1 MIEIS
6 CKKDLYTYNAYHLAR
21 AFFPEEEARVLTKP
35 SQKEA
40 VVFDFE
46 PRTACG
52 GVGTQKNT
60 CSGEDPDRAGR
71 MDISGNIEENRAKD
85 RVPAG
90 RMQRI
95 AIAESDSK
103 DAVDKE
109 VYSALSKV
117 AGRTLPWGL
126 LTGVRPTK
134 PAMKKLKEGMGRE
147 EFIAWYG
154 REKLVSAEKAG
165 KAYDI
170 AQKEL
175 CILDKIAAQTV
186 QNDRRRPKAGGGQ
199 EEKNGRKAKA
209 GDQPAGGAS
218 CAAADVRKDTGGTSC
233 TAADAAPLCDGSRLL
248 SHVPWTDTCSI
259 YIGIP
264 FCPSICSY
272 CSFSLGTAA
281 AYSKRLD
288 AYTDA
293 LCREIR
299 LTADIVR
306 DKKIS
311 SIYIGGGT
319 PTSLE
324 IPQLERIF
332 KCINECFDVGALAEF
347 CVEAGR
353 PDSITKEKLAAIKRS
368 GAGRIS
374 INPQTMQEA
383 TLERIGRAHS
393 TGDVYRAFED
403 ARSFGFDN
411 INMDLI
417 AGLPGEGAAEMAD
430 TLEKI
435 LALDPESLTVHALSI
450 KRRARMESQYTKGE
464 EVHRMIDLAAQA
476 AARAGLEPY
485 YLYRQKSIAG
495 NFENVGYAKPGKEGI
510 YNILTMEE
518 VQSIYG
524 LGAGANTK
532 VVLDHAVPNP
542 ARGGKAGNILR
553 CSNVK
558 DVEEYIKNVEEMVR
572 RKERLTGWI
581 Y

>member
-1 MIEIS
+1 MIRIS

-21 AFFPEEEARVLTKP
+21 AFFPEEEARVVTKP

-52 GVGTQKNT
+52 GVGIQKNA
-60 CSGEDPDRAGR
+60 CSGEDRAR
-71 MDISGNIEENRAKD
+71 
-85 RVPAG
+85 AG

-95 AIAESDSK
+95 AIAEADSK
-103 DAVDKE
+103 DAIDKE
-109 VYSALSKV
+109 IYRVLSGLT
-117 AGRTLPWGL
+117 GRTLPWGL
-126 LTGVRPTK
+126 LTGVRPAK

-154 REKLVSAEKAG
+154 RKKLVSAEKAG

-175 CILDKIAAQTV
+175 CILDKIASQTV
-186 QNDRRRPKAGGGQ
+186 QNNRRPSETGGVQ
-199 EEKNGRKAKA
+199 EEKKGRKAKA
-209 GDQPAGGAS
+209 GDPPAGGAA
-218 CAAADVRKDTGGTSC
+218 CKAADVRKDTGGISFS
-233 TAADAAPLCDGSRLL
+233 AAEAAPLCGGSRLL
-248 SHVPWTDTCSI
+248 SRVPWTDTCSI

-264 FCPSICSY
+264 FCPGICSY

-281 AYSKRLD
+281 AYAKRLD

-299 LTADIVR
+299 LTAALVR
-306 DKKIS
+306 GKRIS

-319 PTSLE
+319 PTSLDL
-324 IPQLERIF
+324 PQLERIF
-332 KCINECFDVGALAEF
+332 GCINECFDVGALAEF

-374 INPQTMQEA
+374 INPQTMQEE

-435 LALDPESLTVHALSI
+435 LLLGPESLTVHALSI

-464 EVHRMIDLAAQA
+464 EVHKMIDLAAQA

-495 NFENVGYAKPGKEGI
+495 NFENTGYAKPGKEGI

-524 LGAGANTK
+524 LGAGADTK
-532 VVLDHAVPNP
+532 VVSDHAVPNP
-542 ARGGKAGNILR
+542 ARGGKPGNILR

-558 DVEEYIKNVEEMVR
+558 DVEEYIKNVDEMVR
-572 RKERLTGWI
+572 RKEQLAGWI

>member
-1 MIEIS
+1 MCAIILYMIRIS

-21 AFFPEEEARVLTKP
+21 AFFPEEEARVVTKP

-40 VVFDFE
+40 VVFDIE

-52 GVGTQKNT
+52 GTVTEKY
-60 CSGEDPDRAGR
+60 SGPGENPSLAGR
-71 MDISGNIEENRAKD
+71 A
-85 RVPAG
+85 
-90 RMQRI
+90 QRI
-95 AIAESDSK
+95 AIAETDSK
-103 DAVDKE
+103 GAVDRE
-109 VYSALSKV
+109 IYRTLSGL

-134 PAMKKLKEGMGRE
+134 PAMTKIKEGMGRE

-154 REKLVSAEKAG
+154 KEKLVSAEKAG

-175 CILDKIAAQTV
+175 CILNKTAGSGLRPAAGI
-186 QNDRRRPKAGGGQ
+186 RY
-199 EEKNGRKAKA
+199 EEKNGRKVKA
-209 GDQPAGGAS
+209 GDLPADGTA
-218 CAAADVRKDTGGTSC
+218 CAET
-233 TAADAAPLCDGSRLL
+233 DAAPLCDKSRLL
-248 SHVPWTDTCSI
+248 PGVPWADTCSI

-281 AYSKRLD
+281 AYAKRLD

-299 LTADIVR
+299 LTADLVR

-324 IPQLERIF
+324 CTQLQRIF
-332 KCINECFDVGALAEF
+332 SCINECFDVDRLAEF

-353 PDSITKEKLAAIKRS
+353 PDSITKEKLALIKQA

-374 INPQTMQEA
+374 INPQTMQEE
-383 TLERIGRAHS
+383 TLEKIGRAHS

-403 ARSFGFDN
+403 ARLLGFDN

-417 AGLPGEGAAEMAD
+417 AGLPSEDAADMAD

-464 EVHRMIDLAAQA
+464 EVHKMIDLAAQA
-476 AARAGLEPY
+476 AMQAGFEPY

-524 LGAGANTK
+524 LGAGADTK

-542 ARGGKAGNILR
+542 SRGGKPGNILR

-558 DVEEYIKNVEEMVR
+558 DVEEYIRNVEKMVR
-572 RKERLTGWI
+572 RKEQLTGWI

>member
-1 MIEIS
+1 MCAIILYMIRIS

-21 AFFPEEEARVLTKP
+21 AFFPEEEARVVTKP
-35 SQKEA
+35 SQKET
-40 VVFDFE
+40 VVFDIE

-52 GVGTQKNT
+52 GVGIQKNAGF
-60 CSGEDPDRAGR
+60 GEDPGQACC
-71 MDISGNIEENRAKD
+71 A
-85 RVPAG
+85 
-90 RMQRI
+90 QHI
-95 AIAESDSK
+95 AITESNSK

-109 VYSALSKV
+109 IYRALSGLS
-117 AGRTLPWGL
+117 GRMLPWGL

-134 PAMKKLKEGMGRE
+134 PAMTKIKEGMGRE

-154 REKLVSAEKAG
+154 KEKLVSAEKAG

-175 CILDKIAAQTV
+175 CILNKIAVQTM
-186 QNDRRRPKAGGGQ
+186 QNDRRQRRFAADSLQ
-199 EEKNGRKAKA
+199 ERKNGRTKKA
-209 GDQPAGGAS
+209 GDPPADGTA
-218 CAAADVRKDTGGTSC
+218 CAE
-233 TAADAAPLCDGSRLL
+233 ADAAPLCDKSRLL
-248 SHVPWTDTCSI
+248 SGVPWADTCSI

-281 AYSKRLD
+281 AYAKRLD

-299 LTADIVR
+299 LTADLVR

-324 IPQLERIF
+324 CTQLQRIF
-332 KCINECFDVGALAEF
+332 SCINECFDVGRLAEF

-353 PDSITKEKLAAIKRS
+353 PDSITKEKLALIKQA

-374 INPQTMQEA
+374 INPQTMQEE
-383 TLERIGRAHS
+383 TLEKIGRAHS

-403 ARSFGFDN
+403 ARSLGFDN

-417 AGLPGEGAAEMAD
+417 AGLPSEDAADMAD

-464 EVHRMIDLAAQA
+464 EVHKMIDLAAQA
-476 AARAGLEPY
+476 AMRAGLEPY

-495 NFENVGYAKPGKEGI
+495 NFENVGYAKSGKEGI

-524 LGAGANTK
+524 LGAGADTK
-532 VVLDHAVPNP
+532 VVSDHAVPNP
-542 ARGGKAGNILR
+542 ARGGKPGNILR

-558 DVEEYIKNVEEMVR
+558 DVEEYIRNVEEMVR
-572 RKERLTGWI
+572 RKEQLTEWI